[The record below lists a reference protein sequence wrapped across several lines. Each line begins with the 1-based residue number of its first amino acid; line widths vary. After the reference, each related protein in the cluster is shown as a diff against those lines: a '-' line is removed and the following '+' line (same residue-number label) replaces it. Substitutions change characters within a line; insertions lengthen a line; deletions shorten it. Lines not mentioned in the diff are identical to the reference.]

1 MATSS
6 GNALRNRTMR
16 LAAAAGLAVVLAA
29 PTVAHA
35 ELKRITIGTNV
46 AGTLYNQ
53 IGTVMSTL
61 IQKETGIPTNVRP
74 FAGTSVYLPQLHR
87 GDIDFGLNSALDS
100 SIAYHGQDEYKQPL
114 TKLRGAMLI
123 ARAYYGF
130 YAKNSS
136 GLKTVADLKG
146 KATVMTYRAIAS
158 FDRVNEA
165 LIATA
170 GLTRKDVK
178 PVVVSGIPDT
188 VRAIVDDRVAAGATI
203 IGISMLREADA
214 AVSGGLRVLELG
226 PNEKPIDDLAGF
238 TAITIKPSPAFVG
251 VSKPMKAP
259 RFDVFLNTGT
269 HVSADEVY
277 KIVKVIY
284 QNWASLQKDVP
295 ALRSIPTKDL
305 APVNFGHPYHEG
317 AVRFFKEAGLWT
329 PAHVKRQETLLKAEK
344 MAK

>member
-1 MATSS
+1 MA
-6 GNALRNRTMR
+6 NKPRNVLRARTARVMV
-16 LAAAAGLAVVLAA
+16 AAGLAVALAA
-29 PTVAHA
+29 PTMAHA
-35 ELKRITIGTNV
+35 ELKRITIGTNT

-53 IGTVMSTL
+53 IGTVVSTL
-61 IQKETGIPTNVRP
+61 IQKDTGIPTNVRP

-87 GDIDFGLNSALDS
+87 GDIEFGLNSALDA
-100 SIAYHGQDEYKQPL
+100 SIAYHGEDEYKQPL
-114 TKLRGAMLI
+114 TKLRGVMLI

-136 GLKTVADLKG
+136 GLKSVSDLKG
-146 KATVMTYRAIAS
+146 QPTVMSYRAIAS
-158 FDRVNEA
+158 FDRVNQA

-170 GLTRKDVK
+170 GLTVKDVK

-214 AVSGGLRVLELG
+214 AVSGGLRVLTLG
-226 PNEKPIDDLAGF
+226 PNEKPIEDLAGF
-238 TAITIKPSPAFVG
+238 TAATIKPSPAFVG
-251 VSKPMKAP
+251 VSQPMKVP

-269 HVSADEVY
+269 HLSADDVY
-277 KIVKVIY
+277 KVVKVIY

-295 ALRSIPTKDL
+295 ALRAIPAKDL

-317 AVRFFKEAGLWT
+317 AVRFFKEVGLWT
-329 PAHVKRQETLLKAEK
+329 PAHEKRQEALLKAEK
-344 MAK
+344 MTK